1 MVLYTVHSQ
10 NLTKNIWNLI
20 SGFFPEFP
28 DPVFS
33 PEKKVREVAGGQILA
48 HAMAHVKL
56 SCFIYKLKLGHD
68 GADTKNAEN

>member
-10 NLTKNIWNLI
+10 NLTKNIWNLK

-33 PEKKVREVAGGQILA
+33 RKKSVGGQILV
-48 HAMAHVKL
+48 HVIAHVNV